1 MRIVP
6 SGISNSTRSQAER
19 SVFAALKAI
28 PDTQSVALHSVH
40 LPRHARKRVGE
51 IDFVV
56 IMPELLLFIEVKGGR
71 VRQQDGKWYYGPSS
85 ANERPGESPFAQASG
100 GMHSFERQL
109 GERVG
114 DLRTLK
120 VPSGYL
126 VITPDVDLDRTT
138 EFEPEQ
144 YLGSRAYAGGRGL
157 AEGIARATR
166 FWRTRNSWA
175 ESTVPAPLRARILK
189 AVRPDFDL
197 VPNLRARLTDLD
209 VAFERLTEEQ
219 LDRLDEL
226 ESNPRLVWTGGAGT
240 GKTFLAAEAARRS
253 SATGSVLFTAA
264 SPTLTSHLA
273 RILSDHPVTVLPF
286 DRLAEVQGRTFDQL
300 VVDEAQDLMTFDR
313 LGVLDSLSAGGL
325 ERGRWIFMLDQ
336 NNQVLS
342 PTTFDPEAWD
352 YLRGISTV
360 YGPMKRNCRNTVQIV
375 KEVQAYTG
383 ADLGV
388 ASAGEG
394 ERPFFQNVRD
404 VRDEA
409 VLLDAYVNDLLQ
421 QEVSPQDIT
430 LLSVAGNWES
440 SSARFSQRA
449 SKIERFTDVVGSA
462 RTRRRLTW
470 SSLADFKG
478 HENHVV
484 CLIDFEPQ
492 HLDGRLDAL
501 YVACTRARAQ
511 LWIACRPGVRKRLGD
526 LGVAV
531 ITRGGAPK

>member
-1 MRIVP
+1 MRIIP
-6 SGISNSTRSQAER
+6 SEISNSTQSRAER
-19 SVFAALKAI
+19 SVFTALKAM
-28 PDTQSVALHSVH
+28 PDARSVALHSVH

-71 VRQQDGKWYYGPSS
+71 VCQRDGKWYYGPSGTD
-85 ANERPGESPFAQASG
+85 ERPGESPFAQASG
-100 GMHSFERQL
+100 GMHAFERQL

-144 YLGSRAYAGGRGL
+144 YLGSKAYGGGRGL

-166 FWRTRNSWA
+166 FWRTRNWWA
-175 ESTVPAPLRARILK
+175 ETDVPAALRDKMLK

-219 LDRLDEL
+219 FDRLDEL
-226 ESNPRLVWTGGAGT
+226 ASNRRLVWTGGAGT
-240 GKTFLAAEAARRS
+240 GKTFLAVEAARRS
-253 SATGSVLFTAA
+253 SATGSVLFTAV
-264 SPTLTSHLA
+264 SPTLTTHLA

-286 DRLAEVQGRTFDQL
+286 DRLAEVQGQVFDHL
-300 VVDEAQDLMTFDR
+300 IVDEAQDLMTFDR
-313 LGVLDSLSAGGL
+313 LGVLDDLSAGGL
-325 ERGRWIFMLDQ
+325 EQGRWTFMLDQ
-336 NNQVLS
+336 NNQVLA

-352 YLRGISTV
+352 YLRGMGTV

-375 KEVQAYTG
+375 REVQTYTG

-394 ERPFFQNVRD
+394 EPPLFRNVQD

-409 VLLDAYVNDLLQ
+409 AQLDAYVNDLLQ

-430 LLSVAGNWES
+430 LLSVAGDWES
-440 SSARFSQRA
+440 SSARFSQRV

-470 SSLADFKG
+470 SSVADFKG

-484 CLIDFEPQ
+484 CLIDLEPQ
-492 HLDGRLDAL
+492 HLNGRLDAL

-511 LWIACRPGVRKRLGD
+511 LWVACRPGVRKALGD
-526 LGVAV
+526 LGMAV
-531 ITRGGAPK
+531 ITRTGTPK

>member
-1 MRIVP
+1 MRVIP
-6 SGISNSTRSQAER
+6 GEISNSTRSRAER
-19 SVFAALKAI
+19 GVFAALKAV

-40 LPRHARKRVGE
+40 LPRHARKRVSE

-71 VRQQDGKWYYGPSS
+71 VGQQDGKWYYGPPG
-85 ANERPGESPFAQASG
+85 ADQRPGESPFAQASG
-100 GMHSFERQL
+100 GMHAFERQL

-114 DLRTLK
+114 DLRTLG

-126 VITPDVDLDRTT
+126 VVTPDVDLDRTT

-144 YLGSRAYAGGRGL
+144 YLGSRAYDGGRGL
-157 AEGIARATR
+157 AAGIARATR
-166 FWRTRNSWA
+166 FWQARSRWA
-175 ESTVPAPLRARILK
+175 KTPVPASLREKILR

-226 ESNPRLVWTGGAGT
+226 ESNRRLVWTGGAGT

-253 SATGSVLFTAA
+253 SATGSVLLTAV
-264 SPTLTSHLA
+264 SRTLTTHLA
-273 RILSDHPVTVLPF
+273 SILSNHPVTVLPF
-286 DRLAEVQGRTFDQL
+286 DRLGEIQGRVFDHL
-300 VVDEAQDLMTFDR
+300 IIDEAQDLMTFDN
-313 LGVLDSLSAGGL
+313 LGVLDVLSAGGL
-325 ERGRWIFMLDQ
+325 EQGRWTFMLDQ
-336 NNQVLS
+336 NNQLLA

-352 YLRGISTV
+352 YLRDIGTV

-394 ERPFFQNVRD
+394 ERPLFQNVQD
-404 VRDEA
+404 VQDEA
-409 VLLDAYVNDLLQ
+409 TLLDAHVNDLLQ
-421 QEVSPQDIT
+421 QEILPQEIT
-430 LLSVAGNWES
+430 LLSFEGDWQS
-440 SSARFSQRA
+440 SSARLSKRA
-449 SKIERFTDVVGSA
+449 HKIERFTNVVGSA
-462 RTRRRLTW
+462 RTRHRLTW
-470 SSLADFKG
+470 ASVADFKG

-484 CLIDFEPQ
+484 CLIDLEPR

-501 YVACTRARAQ
+501 YVACTRARAH
-511 LWIACRPGVRKRLGD
+511 LWVACRPGVRKMLAD
-526 LGVAV
+526 LGMAV
-531 ITRGGAPK
+531 ITRGGVTK

>member
-1 MRIVP
+1 MRIIP
-6 SGISNSTRSQAER
+6 SEISNSTQSRAER
-19 SVFAALKAI
+19 SVFTALKAM
-28 PDTQSVALHSVH
+28 PDARSVALHSVH

-71 VRQQDGKWYYGPSS
+71 VCQRDGKWYYGPFGTD
-85 ANERPGESPFAQASG
+85 ERPGESPFAQASG
-100 GMHSFERQL
+100 GMHAFERQL

-144 YLGSRAYAGGRGL
+144 YLGSKAYAGGRGL

-166 FWRTRNSWA
+166 FWRTRNRWA
-175 ESTVPAPLRARILK
+175 ETDVPAALRDKMLN

-197 VPNLRARLTDLD
+197 VPNLRTRLTDLD
-209 VAFERLTEEQ
+209 VAFERLTKEQ
-219 LDRLDEL
+219 FDRLDEL
-226 ESNPRLVWTGGAGT
+226 ESNHRLVWTGGAGT
-240 GKTFLAAEAARRS
+240 GKTFLAVEAARRS

-264 SPTLTSHLA
+264 SPTLTTHLA

-286 DRLAEVQGRTFDQL
+286 DRLAEVQGQAFDHL
-300 VVDEAQDLMTFDR
+300 IVDEAQDLMTFDR
-313 LGVLDSLSAGGL
+313 LGVLDDLSAGGL
-325 ERGRWIFMLDQ
+325 EQGRWTFMLDQ
-336 NNQVLS
+336 NNQVLA

-352 YLRGISTV
+352 YLRGMGMV

-375 KEVQAYTG
+375 KEVRTYTG

-394 ERPFFQNVRD
+394 ESPVFQDVQD

-409 VLLDAYVNDLLQ
+409 AQLDAYVNDLLQ
-421 QEVSPQDIT
+421 QEVSPQDVT
-430 LLSVAGNWES
+430 LLSVAGDWES
-440 SSARFSQRA
+440 SSARFSQRV

-470 SSLADFKG
+470 SSVADFKG

-484 CLIDFEPQ
+484 CLIDLEPQ

-511 LWIACRPGVRKRLGD
+511 LWVACRPGVRKTLGG
-526 LGVAV
+526 LGMAV
-531 ITRGGAPK
+531 ITRAGAPK

>member
-1 MRIVP
+1 MRIIP
-6 SGISNSTRSQAER
+6 SEISNSTRSRAER
-19 SVFAALKAI
+19 SVFAALKAV
-28 PDTQSVALHSVH
+28 PDAQSVALHSVH

-71 VRQQDGKWYYGPSS
+71 VGQRDGKWYYGPSG
-85 ANERPGESPFAQASG
+85 AGERPGESPFAQASG
-100 GMHSFERQL
+100 GMHAFERQL

-114 DLRTLK
+114 DLRTLE

-126 VITPDVDLDRTT
+126 VITPDVDLGRTT

-144 YLGSRAYAGGRGL
+144 YLGSKAYNGGRGL

-166 FWRTRNSWA
+166 FWRTRNWWA
-175 ESTVPAPLRARILK
+175 KTPVPAPLREKMLK

-253 SATGSVLFTAA
+253 SATGSVLFTAV
-264 SPTLTSHLA
+264 SPTLTTHLTG
-273 RILSDHPVTVLPF
+273 ILSDHPVTVLPF
-286 DRLAEVQGRTFDQL
+286 DRLAEVRGRTFDHL
-300 VVDEAQDLMTFDR
+300 IVDEAQDLMTFDS
-313 LGVLDSLSAGGL
+313 LGVLDGLSAGGL
-325 ERGRWIFMLDQ
+325 EQGRWTFMLDQ
-336 NNQVLS
+336 NNQLLA

-352 YLRGISTV
+352 YLRGMGTV

-394 ERPFFQNVRD
+394 ERPLFQNVQD

-409 VLLDAYVNDLLQ
+409 ALLDAYVNDLLQ

-430 LLSVAGNWES
+430 VLSVAGNWES
-440 SSARFSQRA
+440 SSARLSQRV

-470 SSLADFKG
+470 SSVADFKG

-484 CLIDFEPQ
+484 CLVDLEPQ
-492 HLDGRLDAL
+492 HLDGRLDTL

-511 LWIACRPGVRKRLGD
+511 LWVACRPGVRKMLGD
-526 LGVAV
+526 LGMAV